1 MSYFKGK
8 GLAYTTGMGLTDVFV
23 MLAGGTAGIK
33 LEIDAVFIY
42 KKP

>member
-1 MSYFKGK
+1 M
-8 GLAYTTGMGLTDVFV
+8 ATTDVFV